1 MTFAVL
7 FGNDIV
13 EQAHLTFKE
22 RAKKH
27 YFKSKGLTGCKWHF
41 ESSSGKEMNTVGRF
55 VQFVPNQNVDSRSNS
70 QRFIYCL
77 NEKVIDFFDTSIYF

>member
-1 MTFAVL
+1 
-7 FGNDIV
+7 
-13 EQAHLTFKE
+13 
-22 RAKKH
+22 
-27 YFKSKGLTGCKWHF
+27 
-41 ESSSGKEMNTVGRF
+41 MNTVGRF